1 MSFSSDVRQEIST
14 KTDRSEGAKRAEAA
28 ALLKFGAQR
37 IELFEDAWTVFIHRE
52 YDLTLKKCFTL
63 LPKTFKI
70 GTNAVAHEIYLSAN
84 FPWEEYD
91 VTNEKLLS
99 SADAKR
105 AFIRGAFMACGSVT
119 DPEKSYH
126 LEFVLHDDAEAE
138 LMKGLLGNFG
148 LEARTIHRKG
158 HPVVYL
164 KESAA
169 ISDVLNICGAHVSLM
184 KLENDRIMKEMRNSV
199 NRKVNCETA
208 NLDKTVD
215 AANRQLE
222 EIKTIR
228 EEIGLENLPDNLREI
243 AMLRLQNPECTLQ
256 ELGELL
262 DPPVGKSGVNHR
274 FRKLGEI
281 ARQLGTGTIK
291 SQ

>member
-1 MSFSSDVRQEIST
+1 MSFSSDVRLEIST
-14 KTDRSEGAKRAEAA
+14 KIDRSDIGKKAEAA

-70 GTNAVAHEIYLSAN
+70 GTNAVAHEIYLSEG
-84 FPWEEYD
+84 FPWEEYQ
-91 VTNEKLLS
+91 VSNPQLLK
-99 SADAKR
+99 SAEAKR
-105 AFIRGAFMACGSVT
+105 AFIRGTFLSCGSVT

-126 LEFVLHDDAEAE
+126 LEFVLHDPEEAE
-138 LMKGLLGNFG
+138 LITNLLAGFG
-148 LEARTIHRKG
+148 IEARRITRKG
-158 HPVVYL
+158 HPIVYL

-184 KLENDRIMKEMRNSV
+184 KLENDRIMKDMRNAI

-215 AANRQLE
+215 AANRQLH
-222 EIKTIR
+222 EIELIQQS
-228 EEIGLENLPDNLREI
+228 IGLENLPDHLREI
-243 AMLRLQNPECTLQ
+243 ALVRLENPEASLI
-256 ELGELL
+256 ELGQLL
-262 DPPVGKSGVNHR
+262 NPPVGKSGVNHR
-274 FRKLGEI
+274 LRKLGEI
-281 ARQLGTGTIK
+281 AGQLE
-291 SQ
+291 